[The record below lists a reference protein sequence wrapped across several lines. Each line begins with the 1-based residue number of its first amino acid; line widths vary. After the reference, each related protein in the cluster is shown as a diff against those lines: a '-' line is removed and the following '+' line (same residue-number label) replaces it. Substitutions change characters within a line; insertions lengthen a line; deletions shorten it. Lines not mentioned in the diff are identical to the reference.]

1 MGVTMKRA
9 LDLYSKE
16 LQGSKLTQEEIEEVK
31 QYAIERFRYDNR
43 GSEEEN
49 IESKQGKG

>member
-16 LQGSKLTQEEIEEVK
+16 MQGSKLTPDELEELK
-31 QYAIERFRYDNR
+31 QYAIERFKYDDR
-43 GSEEEN
+43 RSEKED
-49 IESKQGKG
+49 SKG

>member
-16 LQGSKLTQEEIEEVK
+16 LQGGKLTPDELEELK
-31 QYAIERFRYDNR
+31 QYAIEHFKHDDR
-43 GSEEEN
+43 GSEKED
-49 IESKQGKG
+49 SKG

>member
-16 LQGSKLTQEEIEEVK
+16 MQGGKLTPDELEEVK
-31 QYAIERFRYDNR
+31 QYAIERFKYDDR
-43 GSEEEN
+43 GSEKEN
-49 IESKQGKG
+49 SEG

>member
-16 LQGSKLTQEEIEEVK
+16 LQGGKLTQDELEELK
-31 QYAIERFRYDNR
+31 QYAIERFKYDDR
-43 GSEEEN
+43 GSEKEN
-49 IESKQGKG
+49 SESQ

>member
-16 LQGSKLTQEEIEEVK
+16 LQGGKLTPDELEELK
-31 QYAIERFRYDNR
+31 QYAIERFKHDDR
-43 GSEEEN
+43 GSKEEN
-49 IESKQGKG
+49 TESQ